1 MNKVILIGN
10 LTRDP
15 ELRTTSSG
23 DSVCSFTVA
32 VNRRRSNNAEAGQP
46 EADFFRV
53 SVWRQQGENCAKYLA
68 KGRKV
73 YVSGPVTCRTYVGSD
88 GQTRASLEVTA
99 NEVEFLSSRS
109 EMGEAGAYAPA
120 APAAAPRPANKA
132 AYGSAPQGGDFVQ
145 VDEEE
150 LPF

>member
-1 MNKVILIGN
+1 MNKLTIIGN

-15 ELRTTSSG
+15 ELRSTPNG
-23 DSVCSFTVA
+23 VNVCDFTVA
-32 VNRRRSNNAEAGQP
+32 VNRRNRRDDQNQP

-53 SVWRQQGENCAKYLA
+53 TAWRQLGENCARFLA

-73 YVSGPVTCRTYVGSD
+73 CVIGPVSARSYTANDGS
-88 GQTRASLEVTA
+88 TRVSLEVTA
-99 NEVEFLSSRS
+99 DDVEFLSSRY
-109 EMGEAGAYAPA
+109 ETGDAAPAQNAAAPAPKPA
-120 APAAAPRPANKA
+120 APAGNYVR
-132 AYGSAPQGGDFVQ
+132 

>member
-1 MNKVILIGN
+1 MNKLFIVGN

-15 ELRTTSSG
+15 ELRSTPAG
-23 DSVCSFTVA
+23 DSVCDFTVA
-32 VNRRRSNNAEAGQP
+32 VNRRGRRDAQNAQP

-53 SVWRQQGENCAKYLA
+53 SAWRQLGENCSKYLA

-73 YVSGPVTCRTYVGSD
+73 AVTGSVSVSTYQGND
-88 GQTRASLEVTA
+88 GTTRASLEVNA
-99 NEVEFLSSRS
+99 DDVEFLTPK
-109 EMGEAGAYAPA
+109 GEAGAADMPA
-120 APAAAPRPANKA
+120 GGYSNAGPV
-132 AYGSAPQGGDFVQ
+132 PQGSSFVQ